1 MIAGQMFANRSGHH
15 RYFLQ
20 PYGLRLEGFFG
31 LFFFFF
37 QFSYFFYKEMMLPSQ
52 SWLKSDFRR
61 ILSMGLGCRDP
72 HCRGEHTE
80 SLGFSLL
87 LKI

>member
-20 PYGLRLEGFFG
+20 PYGLRLEGFF
-31 LFFFFF
+31 FFFSVFIFVLQRNYVTITVVAQIRF
-37 QFSYFFYKEMMLPSQ
+37 QENPQYHSL
-52 SWLKSDFRR
+52 
-61 ILSMGLGCRDP
+61 GLGFRDRP
-72 HCRGEHTE
+72 HRSEHTE

-87 LKI
+87 LKN

>member
-37 QFSYFFYKEMMLPSQ
+37 SVFIFFLQRNDVTITVVAQIRFQENPQYGSGMQGPPLQ
-52 SWLKSDFRR
+52 
-61 ILSMGLGCRDP
+61 G
-72 HCRGEHTE
+72 
-80 SLGFSLL
+80 
-87 LKI
+87 